1 MNDRAS
7 IRMYFWYVGKLKFP
21 FYSPPFCSSQMSVEV
36 RTSSARFRR
45 KGQQPSN
52 IKHQPSTSN
61 IQHPTSQQ
69 SINRIFV
76 RVDLTR
82 RYPRRRRNM
91 QMKMRHLIAS
101 VALVAP
107 ALAFAPANQKS
118 CSTSTTLAGSLHG
131 EDACF
136 LPLKQCDQDWYAPR
150 IVQVS
155 MVD

>member
-1 MNDRAS
+1 
-7 IRMYFWYVGKLKFP
+7 
-21 FYSPPFCSSQMSVEV
+21 
-36 RTSSARFRR
+36 
-45 KGQQPSN
+45 
-52 IKHQPSTSN
+52 
-61 IQHPTSQQ
+61 
-69 SINRIFV
+69 
-76 RVDLTR
+76 
-82 RYPRRRRNM
+82 M